1 MEDETV
7 RNRIRAEIALERR
20 CPVHERDPADSA
32 IGLLGGGD
40 RDPVAPRCRLHR
52 RQRAR
57 RRRDCQGVKK
67 FSNWPTIP
75 QLYVKGEFA
84 GGCDIVREMYQ
95 SGELQKLLLGKG
107 VTVGNRSEV
116 DVPRLYGTD
125 GGY

>member
-1 MEDETV
+1 MK
-7 RNRIRAEIALERR
+7 
-20 CPVHERDPADSA
+20 
-32 IGLLGGGD
+32 
-40 RDPVAPRCRLHR
+40 
-52 RQRAR
+52 Q
-57 RRRDCQGVKK
+57 
-67 FSNWPTIP
+67 
-75 QLYVKGEFA
+75 EFV